1 MRLKETRSSEKFQ
14 EKNDWRNL
22 LEIEVDGARVFR
34 FLDGEPEDAKLS
46 RDFNDAYKIVDMLEK
61 AYDAGY
67 KREGFK
73 LDRVEVDDFE

>member
-1 MRLKETRSSEKFQ
+1 MKVKAISSSDEFSKKYDYRSMF
-14 EKNDWRNL
+14 NI
-22 LEIEVDGARVFR
+22 EIDGTPVFR
-34 FLDGEPEDAKLS
+34 FLDGEPEDAILA

-73 LDRVEVDDFE
+73 VERVEVDNFD